1 MAWLTL
7 TLFLVSKPLM
17 NADKLSRNRSAAA
30 PCSMIDIQSLDRHR
44 GEGRSVRTAD
54 DRGRKWRIGRRLGP
68 DGPSRPVADGLPFC
82 RRLSETLAAR
92 LSAVGFYIGRRGSF
106 TQNYNVANSQ
116 SDGDSLVSAANND
129 ARMMT
134 DGWPG
139 RRRIFCCAESRVND
153 DFLLTLC
160 QSQKS

>member
-82 RRLSETLAAR
+82 RRVFLTVSR
-92 LSAVGFYIGRRGSF
+92 LLDFISADVDRSPKTI
-106 TQNYNVANSQ
+106 
-116 SDGDSLVSAANND
+116 
-129 ARMMT
+129 M
-134 DGWPG
+134 
-139 RRRIFCCAESRVND
+139 
-153 DFLLTLC
+153 
-160 QSQKS
+160 